1 MKQLQLKHWQ
11 DPVTAL
17 LGAWFAAS
25 PWVLGAPEGPPL
37 WAVLAIG
44 LGLLAFGAAA
54 VFASHAWLRWAAAAL
69 AALAAV
75 LPWLLGYSDEPRAT
89 ENAVIVGVLALI
101 LSLWSLAEDDHLG
114 GWHHDRMAH

>member
-25 PWVLGAPEGPPL
+25 PWVLGAPADPAWYG
-37 WAVLAIG
+37 VLAVG
-44 LGLLAFGAAA
+44 LGLLAFGLVAA
-54 VFASHAWLRWAAAAL
+54 VKPRAALHWANAGLAIL
-69 AALAAV
+69 AAL
-75 LPWLLGYSDEPRAT
+75 LPWLLSYSGEPRAM
-89 ENAVIVGVLALI
+89 ENAVVVGVLALL
-101 LSLWSLAEDDHLG
+101 LSLWALGEDDQLG